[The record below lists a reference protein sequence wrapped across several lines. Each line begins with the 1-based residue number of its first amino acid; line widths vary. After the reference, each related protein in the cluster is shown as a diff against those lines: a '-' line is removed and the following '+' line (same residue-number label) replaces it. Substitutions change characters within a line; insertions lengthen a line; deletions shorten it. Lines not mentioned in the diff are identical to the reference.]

1 MSATPYLP
9 WVICEQAG
17 EIVNAHCTCVWLG
30 KLVYGYIINKR
41 QFAIKVCTYRLGD
54 LEACSHVAAVISCL
68 IEAAQ
73 HQEQTTACTSKKC
86 SWLPTVRN
94 VSYESCL

>member
-1 MSATPYLP
+1 MHTAL
-9 WVICEQAG
+9 
-17 EIVNAHCTCVWLG
+17 VWLG
-30 KLVYGYIINKR
+30 KLVYGYIINER

-68 IEAAQ
+68 TEAAQ
-73 HQEQTTACTSKKC
+73 HQEQTTACTSQKC

-94 VSYESCL
+94 VS